1 MKTCANTIFTPL
13 ATIKF
18 AQNFTCMLSHKV
30 WYKLFSHLIQMFIQ
44 INEGL
49 LYAFKFCNFKMET
62 ISMKTLMFLL
72 LKLFV
77 VNARYRSDINTNII
91 SHGEL
96 LYFIAKIL
104 GTRNDCRH
112 IIPKMQF
119 ILLFPLSYFSLSYFD
134 TDNVKHQSYKYWKP
148 EKGIASRTFPSAHFS
163 QVSMATIISCP

>member
-1 MKTCANTIFTPL
+1 
-13 ATIKF
+13 
-18 AQNFTCMLSHKV
+18 
-30 WYKLFSHLIQMFIQ
+30 
-44 INEGL
+44 
-49 LYAFKFCNFKMET
+49 MET

-104 GTRNDCRH
+104 GTR
-112 IIPKMQF
+112 KMQF
-119 ILLFPLSYFSLSYFD
+119 ILIFSLSYFSLLYFN

-163 QVSMATIISCP
+163 QVSMKENSSTKCHNSSSLKQRKIITFIHSRQFHITMTIIHLREIKSK